1 MSLHGSD
8 HHYQS
13 KEQTKK
19 AQPFDHSG
27 HLSLTIANKS
37 ITTSKLLLILFL
49 LALGLRLLVGFQTL
63 VVARD
68 GVFYLDLAHRFQQGD
83 YGSLLASLKPLYPI
97 IVAALAE
104 LIGNLEWTGKLVS
117 AFFGALTIF
126 PLFFIGRRLFG
137 EKVACLATLLYMF
150 HPKLLKLSGE
160 TITDTTY
167 IFFLMAAVWQAFE
180 AISQGRR
187 TNFILAGLLATGVF
201 LTRFEGM
208 GMALLAGLW
217 TIGYL
222 GVKQR
227 KPALFWA
234 QRLMLMALPSLV
246 LVVPYVLYLQ
256 HFTGNWIPLSRIS
269 LPLLNPT
276 SYHLDWVLP
285 GIGFMLNAAWKM
297 FNPLLWVFLIFG
309 LLKRGEKRVTGADF
323 FIISIVGLYLGLIYL
338 GFLSHGR
345 SLVARRYL
353 LPYLSFLLP
362 WAGYG
367 LAKALERITFWR
379 PRLVVAL
386 ALSIILIGL
395 ASPAL
400 KEQRGDKLYWVELGQ
415 WIKERHKGRPVV
427 MASDSRAGYYAGGKS
442 IRLPWRA
449 KNSPE
454 EILRQAKTRRIDY
467 FVTQKKD
474 TDFLG
479 YDPIPVLLTRFHL
492 VRTLYDHKGGK
503 ITVLARGAGPS

>member
-13 KEQTKK
+13 KEHTKK
-19 AQPFDHSG
+19 AQPFDHPG
-27 HLSLTIANKS
+27 HSSLTIANKS

-83 YGSLLASLKPLYPI
+83 YGSLLASSKPLYPI

-137 EKVACLATLLYMF
+137 EKAAYLATLLYMF

-167 IFFLMAAVWQAFE
+167 IFFLMAVAWQAFE

-208 GMALLAGLW
+208 GMALLVGLW

-227 KPALFWA
+227 RPALFWA

-246 LVVPYVLYLQ
+246 LIVPYILYFRY
-256 HFTGNWIPLSRIS
+256 FTGFWFPLSGVF
-269 LPLLNPT
+269 LPVFNPT
-276 SYHLDWVLP
+276 TYHLNWALP
-285 GIGFMLNAAWKM
+285 GIGFMFRAAGEM
-297 FNPLLWVFLIFG
+297 FNPLLWALLIFG
-309 LLKRGEKRVTGADF
+309 LIRSGERQTGWSDM
-323 FIISIVGLYLGLIYL
+323 FIISIVVSYLAFIYL
-338 GFLSHGR
+338 GFLSLGR
-345 SLVARRYL
+345 DLVSKRYL
-353 LPYLSFLLP
+353 LHYLSFLLP

-367 LAKALERITFWR
+367 LAKALEGVAFWR
-379 PRLVVAL
+379 PRLVVTL
-386 ALSIILIGL
+386 ALSIILIGQ
-395 ASPAL
+395 ASPSL
-400 KEQRGDKLYWVELGQ
+400 KVHRRDKLYWVELGG
-415 WIKERHKGRPVV
+415 WIRARHMGRPLV
-427 MASDSRAGYYAGGKS
+427 MTSDSRAGYYAGGES
-442 IRLPWRA
+442 IGLPRRA
-449 KNSPE
+449 KSSPE
-454 EILRQAKTRRIDY
+454 EILRQAKTRQIDY
-467 FVTQKKD
+467 FVIQKKD
-474 TDFLG
+474 TDYLG

-492 VRTLYDHKGGK
+492 VRTLYDHKGDK
-503 ITVLARGAGPS
+503 ITVLARGARPS